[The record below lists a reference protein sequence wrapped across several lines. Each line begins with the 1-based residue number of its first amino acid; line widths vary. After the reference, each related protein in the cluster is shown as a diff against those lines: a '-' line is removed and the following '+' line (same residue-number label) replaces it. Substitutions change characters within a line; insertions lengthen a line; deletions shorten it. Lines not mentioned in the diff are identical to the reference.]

1 MTAQTFNELL
11 AEFRTLTGPRMG
23 QDPNLGFTLCEDLMW
38 AIGQQVV
45 LVRKQRDVDIRKHLR
60 AFKPH
65 EQLQAGLLIVQKRR
79 KTGIPTGADLV
90 KVLKTKY
97 ARDEMENGYYSPF
110 RWWWPAERRIALKT
124 QIWNWDSLQ
133 RKCWEKEDK
142 KKFRFRRDH
151 LLMMGGR

>member
-45 LVRKQRDVDIRKHLR
+45 LVRKQRDADIRKHIR
-60 AFKPH
+60 EFRPH
-65 EQLQAGLLIVQKRR
+65 EQLQAGLEIVQKKR

-90 KVLKTKY
+90 EVLKTKY
-97 ARDEMENGYYSPF
+97 ARDKMAQYYPVF
-110 RWWWPAERRIALKT
+110 RWWWPAEKR
-124 QIWNWDSLQ
+124 LQ
-133 RKCWEKEDK
+133 RNSGYHWNRYQRRCWDEEDK
-142 KKFRFRRDH
+142 KKFVFRRDY
-151 LLMMGGR
+151 LLEMGGR